1 MCCVCLRLDDPFDQ
15 RSQVD
20 ILLSLKEED
29 SYGLPLVLAGDFG
42 GFLSQPPYFS
52 GGLRRGFT
60 FGLPTHRSFR
70 RMDFRM
76 RASKEQ
82 GGNGP
87 YIPGLKRLY
96 GPTGKFPKTSRREY
110 ALTALLALVE

>member
-87 YIPGLKRLY
+87 YIPGLKRQN
-96 GPTGKFPKTSRREY
+96 F
-110 ALTALLALVE
+110 TARLVSQTAGGVSCANLSPSS